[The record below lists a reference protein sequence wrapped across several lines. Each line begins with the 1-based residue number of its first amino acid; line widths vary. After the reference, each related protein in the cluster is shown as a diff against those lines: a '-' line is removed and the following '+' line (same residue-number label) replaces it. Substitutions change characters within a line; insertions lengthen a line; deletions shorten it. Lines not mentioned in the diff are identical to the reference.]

1 MTINAGYITSICRT
15 FGREITN
22 AFMYYGY
29 FNGTI
34 APTDQLA
41 VGITD
46 LGLLRG
52 YGLFDYFLTY
62 NGRPFQWDW
71 YWERFQ
77 NSASRMHLSLPLG
90 KSETYAVVMS
100 LVERHNESAGVA
112 GDVAFRFVLTGGYS
126 TDSISI
132 ERPNLL
138 ILTEPIHPVPPVQ
151 YEQGIKVILDEYVR
165 EMAEVKSTD
174 YKRVILMAEAIRAA
188 RASDLL
194 YQKGGEISELSRSNF
209 FIVKGNRLI
218 TPDRHILHGITRKT
232 VMQLAQTDFKVEER
246 QVLLSELYDADEAFT
261 TSSTKKVLPITQI
274 GELTI
279 GDGHV
284 GPTSKFLLER
294 FDELIEAW

>member
-1 MTINAGYITSICRT
+1 MH
-15 FGREITN
+15 
-22 AFMYYGY
+22 YGY

-62 NGRPFQWDW
+62 NGKPFQWDW

-77 NSASRMHLSLPLG
+77 NSAMRMHLPLPVT
-90 KSETYAVVMS
+90 KNETFGIITD
-100 LVERHNESAGVA
+100 LIERSVDAGTSA
-112 GDVAFRFVLTGGYS
+112 DMAFRFVMTGGYS
-126 TDSISI
+126 ADSISI
-132 ERPNLL
+132 EQPNLL
-138 ILTEPIHPVPPVQ
+138 ILTESIHPVPAIQ

-209 FIVKGNRLI
+209 FIVKGNQII
-218 TPDRHILHGITRKT
+218 TPDRHILHGITRRT
-232 VMQLAQTDFKVEER
+232 VMQLAQTDFEVIER
-246 QVLLSELYDADEAFT
+246 SVLLSELYDADEAFT
-261 TSSTKKVLPITQI
+261 TSSTKKVLPIVQI
-274 GELTI
+274 GDLTI
-279 GDGHV
+279 ADGHV
-284 GPTSKFLLER
+284 GPTSKFLLQQ
-294 FDELIEAW
+294 FDELTRNW

>member
-1 MTINAGYITSICRT
+1 MAH
-15 FGREITN
+15 
-22 AFMYYGY
+22 YGY
-29 FNGTI
+29 FNGTV
-34 APTDQLA
+34 APVDQLA
-41 VGITD
+41 VGTTD

-62 NGRPFQWDW
+62 NERPFQWDW

-77 NSASRMHLSLPLG
+77 NSASRMHLPLPLG
-90 KSETYAVVMS
+90 KDETQAIVMD
-100 LVERHNESAGVA
+100 LLARGGGA
-112 GDVAFRFVLTGGYS
+112 DTAFRFVLTGGYS
-126 TDSISI
+126 ADSIGI

-138 ILTEPIHPVPPVQ
+138 ILSEAIHPVPPVQ
-151 YEQGIKVILDEYVR
+151 YERGIKVILDDYVR

-188 RASDLL
+188 GASDLL

-209 FIVKGNRLI
+209 FLVKGDRLI
-218 TPDRHILHGITRKT
+218 TPDRHILHGITRRT
-232 VMQLAQTDFKVEER
+232 VMQLAQADFRIEER
-246 QVLLSELYDADEAFT
+246 PVLLSELYDADEAFT

-284 GPTSKFLLER
+284 GPTARFLLER
-294 FDELIEAW
+294 FNTLIDAW

>member
-1 MTINAGYITSICRT
+1 MH
-15 FGREITN
+15 
-22 AFMYYGY
+22 YGY

-34 APTDQLA
+34 AHTDQLA

-46 LGLLRG
+46 LSLLRG

-77 NSASRMHLSLPLG
+77 NSASRMHLPLPLS
-90 KSETYAVVMS
+90 KEETYAVVMS
-100 LVERHNESAGVA
+100 LIERTNEPSAVA
-112 GDVAFRFVLTGGYS
+112 SDMAFRFILTGGYAA
-126 TDSISI
+126 DSISI
-132 ERPNLL
+132 SKPNLL
-138 ILTEPIHPVPPVQ
+138 ILTEAIHPTPPIQ
-151 YEQGIKVILDEYVR
+151 YEQGIKVILDDYVR

-174 YKRVILMAEAIRAA
+174 YKRVILMAEAIHAA
-188 RASDLL
+188 GASDLL

-209 FIVKGNRLI
+209 FIVQGDRLI

-232 VMQLAQTDFKVEER
+232 IIQLAQSDFQVEER
-246 QVLLSELYDADEAFT
+246 PVLLSELYDADEAFT

-279 GDGHV
+279 GDGNV
-284 GPTSKFLLER
+284 GPKSRFLLER
-294 FDELIEAW
+294 FNELVNNW

>member
-1 MTINAGYITSICRT
+1 MH
-15 FGREITN
+15 
-22 AFMYYGY
+22 YGY

-77 NSASRMHLSLPLG
+77 NSASRMHLPLPVD
-90 KSETYAVVMS
+90 KQETYAILMT
-100 LVERHNESAGVA
+100 LIERSGGA
-112 GDVAFRFVLTGGYS
+112 DVAFRFVMTGGYS
-126 TDSISI
+126 ADSISI

-138 ILTEPIHPVPPVQ
+138 ILTEDIHPVPVVQ

-174 YKRVILMAEAIRAA
+174 YKRVILMDQAIRAA
-188 RASDLL
+188 GASDLL

-209 FIVKGNRLI
+209 FIVKGDRLI
-218 TPDRHILHGITRKT
+218 TPNRHILHGITRRT
-232 VMQLAQTDFKVEER
+232 IMQLAQTDFQVQER
-246 QVLLSELYDADEAFT
+246 PVLLSELYDADEAFT

-279 GDGHV
+279 GDGAV
-284 GPTSKFLLER
+284 GPKSKYLLER
-294 FDELIEAW
+294 FDELIKNW

>member
-1 MTINAGYITSICRT
+1 
-15 FGREITN
+15 
-22 AFMYYGY
+22 MYYGY
-29 FNGTI
+29 FNGTV

-41 VGITD
+41 VGISD

-77 NSASRMHLSLPLG
+77 NSAFRMHLPLPLG
-90 KSETYAVVMS
+90 KDETYRILMD
-100 LVERHNESAGVA
+100 LIERVGGV
-112 GDVAFRFVLTGGYS
+112 DVAFRFVMTGGYAS
-126 TDSISI
+126 DSITI
-132 ERPNLL
+132 EQPNLL
-138 ILTEPIHPVPPVQ
+138 ILTESIHPVPSIQ

-174 YKRVILMAEAIRAA
+174 YKRVILMAQAIKSAG
-188 RASDLL
+188 ASDLL

-209 FIVKGNRLI
+209 FIVKGDRLS
-218 TPDRHILHGITRKT
+218 TPNRHILHGITRRT
-232 VMQLAQTDFKVEER
+232 VIQLAQSDFQVEER
-246 QVLLSELYDADEAFT
+246 PVLLSELYDADEAFT
-261 TSSTKKVLPITQI
+261 TSSTKRVLPIVQI

-284 GPTSKFLLER
+284 GPKSKFLLER
-294 FDELIEAW
+294 FDELAKTW

>member
-1 MTINAGYITSICRT
+1 MH
-15 FGREITN
+15 
-22 AFMYYGY
+22 YGY
-29 FNGTI
+29 FNGTV

-46 LGLLRG
+46 LALLRG

-77 NSASRMHLSLPLG
+77 NSATRMHLPLPIG
-90 KSETYAVVMS
+90 KDETYAVLMD
-100 LVERHNESAGVA
+100 LMERSIAAGA
-112 GDVAFRFVLTGGYS
+112 PEDMAFRFVMTGGYAA
-126 TDSISI
+126 DSISI

-138 ILTEPIHPVPPVQ
+138 ILTEEIHPVPLIQ
-151 YEQGIKVILDEYVR
+151 YEQGIRVILDDYVR

-174 YKRVILMAEAIRAA
+174 YKRVILMAQAIKSAG
-188 RASDLL
+188 ASDLL

-209 FIVKGNRLI
+209 FIVKGDQLI
-218 TPDRHILHGITRKT
+218 TPNRYILHGITRRT
-232 VMQLAQTDFKVEER
+232 IIQLAHSDFDVVER
-246 QVLLSELYDADEAFT
+246 PLLLSELYDADEAFT
-261 TSSTKKVLPITQI
+261 TSSTKKVLPVTQI

-284 GPTSKFLLER
+284 GPKAKFLLER
-294 FDELIEAW
+294 FNELVRNW

>member
-1 MTINAGYITSICRT
+1 MRLPNTSL
-15 FGREITN
+15 
-22 AFMYYGY
+22 MYYGY

-46 LGLLRG
+46 LSLLRG

-77 NSASRMHLSLPLG
+77 NSASRMHLPLPLS
-90 KSETYAVVMS
+90 KDETYAIVMN
-100 LVERHNESAGVA
+100 LVEKSNEAGLKTGLITP
-112 GDVAFRFVLTGGYS
+112 GDLAFRFILTGGYS
-126 TDSISI
+126 ADSISVV
-132 ERPNLL
+132 RPNLL
-138 ILTEPIHPVPPVQ
+138 ILTEMIHPTPTIQ

-209 FIVKGNRLI
+209 FIVKGDRLI

-232 VMQLAQTDFKVEER
+232 IIQLAQSDFQVDER
-246 QVLLSELYDADEAFT
+246 PVLLSELYDADEAFT

-274 GELTI
+274 GELSI
-279 GDGHV
+279 GNGHV
-284 GPTSKFLLER
+284 GPKAKFLLER
-294 FDELIEAW
+294 FDELVKAW

>member
-1 MTINAGYITSICRT
+1 MH
-15 FGREITN
+15 
-22 AFMYYGY
+22 YGY

-41 VGITD
+41 VGVTD

-77 NSASRMHLSLPLG
+77 NSATRMHLPLLIG
-90 KSETYAVVMS
+90 KEETYAVLMD
-100 LVERHNESAGVA
+100 LIERSGSV
-112 GDVAFRFVLTGGYS
+112 DVAFRFVMTGGYS
-126 TDSISI
+126 ADSISI

-138 ILTEPIHPVPPVQ
+138 ILTEDIHPVPSIQ
-151 YEQGIKVILDEYVR
+151 YEQGIKVILDDYVR

-209 FIVKGNRLI
+209 FIVKGERLI
-218 TPDRHILHGITRKT
+218 TPDRHVLRGITRRT
-232 VMQLAQTDFKVEER
+232 VIQLAQTDFKVEER
-246 QVLLSELYDADEAFT
+246 PVLLSELYDADEAFT

-284 GPTSKFLLER
+284 GPKATFLLER
-294 FDELIEAW
+294 FNDFIKNW

>member
-1 MTINAGYITSICRT
+1 MAH
-15 FGREITN
+15 
-22 AFMYYGY
+22 YGY
-29 FNGTI
+29 FNGII

-41 VGITD
+41 LGPTD

-77 NSASRMHLSLPLG
+77 NSASRMHLLLPLG
-90 KSETYAVVMS
+90 KDETYAVVMD
-100 LVERHNESAGVA
+100 LLERGEGADA
-112 GDVAFRFVLTGGYS
+112 AFRFVLTGGYS
-126 TDSISI
+126 TDGISI

-138 ILTEPIHPVPPVQ
+138 ILAESIHPVPSVQ
-151 YEQGIKVILDEYVR
+151 YEQGIKVILDDYVR

-188 RASDLL
+188 GASDLL

-209 FIVKGNRLI
+209 FLVKGNRLI
-218 TPDRHILHGITRKT
+218 TPDRHILHGITRRT
-232 VMQLAQTDFKVEER
+232 VMELAQADFQVEER
-246 QVLLSELYDADEAFT
+246 AVLLSELYDANEAFT
-261 TSSTKKVLPITQI
+261 TSSTKKVLPITKI

-279 GDGHV
+279 GDGRV
-284 GPTSKFLLER
+284 GPASRFLVER
-294 FDELIEAW
+294 FDSLTDVW

>member
-1 MTINAGYITSICRT
+1 MAH
-15 FGREITN
+15 
-22 AFMYYGY
+22 YGY
-29 FNGTI
+29 LNGTV
-34 APTDQLA
+34 APVDQLTL
-41 VGITD
+41 GTTD

-77 NSASRMHLSLPLG
+77 NSASRMHLPLPLS
-90 KSETYAVVMS
+90 KDETYAVLMD
-100 LVERHNESAGVA
+100 LMERGSGIGGVA
-112 GDVAFRFVLTGGYS
+112 LDTAFRFVLTGGYS
-126 TDSISI
+126 ADSISV

-138 ILTEPIHPVPPVQ
+138 ILSEAIHPVPPVQ
-151 YEQGIKVILDEYVR
+151 YEQGIKVILDDYVR

-188 RASDLL
+188 GASDLL

-209 FIVKGNRLI
+209 FLVKGDRLI
-218 TPDRHILHGITRKT
+218 TPDRHILHGITRRT
-232 VMQLAQTDFKVEER
+232 VIQLAQAELMVEER
-246 QVLLSELYDADEAFT
+246 PVLLSELYDADEAFT

-284 GPTSKFLLER
+284 GPTSRFLLDR
-294 FDELIEAW
+294 FNALIEAW